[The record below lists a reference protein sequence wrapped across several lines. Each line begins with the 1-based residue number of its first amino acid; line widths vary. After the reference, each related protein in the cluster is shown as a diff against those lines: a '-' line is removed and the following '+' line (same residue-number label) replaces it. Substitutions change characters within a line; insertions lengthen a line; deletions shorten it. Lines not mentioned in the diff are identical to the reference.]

1 MKNLKIALLLMP
13 FLLGSC
19 TDFLVLSPEFQLN
32 DKLFYKTVQDF
43 ETATIGS
50 YSQLQ
55 VIYNASI
62 LDLTEL
68 TTDNAEVTWTSPE
81 TSEAECDEMNLT
93 SNNTF
98 VNNVWNSS
106 FKTIS
111 RSNTIINKLKYYMAG
126 V

>member
-13 FLLGSC
+13 LLLGSC

-62 LDLTEL
+62 
-68 TTDNAEVTWTSPE
+68 
-81 TSEAECDEMNLT
+81 
-93 SNNTF
+93 
-98 VNNVWNSS
+98 
-106 FKTIS
+106 
-111 RSNTIINKLKYYMAG
+111 
-126 V
+126 